1 MTHKVSPQARALL
14 KAHKSRSVMVRA
26 ADAHSRAQRA
36 YWADLAACKRSGVT
50 FGELAR
56 QFNTSAARV
65 REQIMSIEQV
75 NE

>member
-1 MTHKVSPQARALL
+1 
-14 KAHKSRSVMVRA
+14 MVRA